1 MIRIV
6 QAANYA
12 VICLYHTYRDYLD
25 TGSLSEAK
33 NVEKNIEVSKQIHMP
48 FISLLFGLNSGP
60 KISEATEYFNKMENN
75 SNFENSKH
83 D

>member
-1 MIRIV
+1 M
-6 QAANYA
+6 
-12 VICLYHTYRDYLD
+12 
-25 TGSLSEAK
+25 
-33 NVEKNIEVSKQIHMP
+33 SKKILKSQNRFTP

-60 KISEATEYFNKMENN
+60 KISETTEYFNKMENN